1 MEGDDLELAADL
13 IRLKGVADELL
24 KSSRKPQIGTAQDA
38 ADRMAVSGQ
47 LDRLSKVIAKRL
59 DSSPDLGAEFGSLVP
74 EGSAASRGEWGGEAV
89 AATIAGW
96 LAGAIAGK
104 SLRARL
110 AAEAR
115 AYAAERVKQER
126 AVGFSAPAED

>member
-1 MEGDDLELAADL
+1 
-13 IRLKGVADELL
+13 
-24 KSSRKPQIGTAQDA
+24 
-38 ADRMAVSGQ
+38 
-47 LDRLSKVIAKRL
+47 VIASRL
-59 DSSPDLGAEFGSLVP
+59 GSSPELGAEFGSLVP
-74 EGSAASRGEWGGEAV
+74 PDIAAQPAEWRGEAI

-110 AAEAR
+110 TAEAR

-126 AVGFSAPAED
+126 GVGFSPPASE